1 MGGPTA
7 GILYRIKLKSSD
19 EPCVGFAPQRS
30 VGAAARDQ
38 LGCTAVVFARS
49 RSTILRRRILPD
61 ADLGISSIVS
71 TSRIFLWGAT
81 RSATYR
87 IRSSGE
93 TSPLSTT
100 KAFGTSPASSFGL
113 GMTAASATAGCVSRM
128 ASSSAGGT
136 WYPLYL

>member
-49 RSTILRRRILPD
+49 RSTSLRRRILPD
-61 ADLGISSIVS
+61 AALGISSIVS
-71 TSRIFLWGAT
+71 TSRIFFWGAT
-81 RSATYR
+81 RPATDR
-87 IRSSGE
+87 IRPS
-93 TSPLSTT
+93 
-100 KAFGTSPASSFGL
+100 
-113 GMTAASATAGCVSRM
+113 
-128 ASSSAGGT
+128 GGT
-136 WYPLYL
+136 PALVTTQALG